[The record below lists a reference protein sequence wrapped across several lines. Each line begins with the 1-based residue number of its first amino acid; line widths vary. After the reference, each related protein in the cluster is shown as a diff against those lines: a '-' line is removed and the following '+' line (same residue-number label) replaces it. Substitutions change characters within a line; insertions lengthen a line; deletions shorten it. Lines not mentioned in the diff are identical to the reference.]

1 MLPKY
6 CCSLLVGRRARRA
19 GDDGVLERCS
29 RLALRWRERSGR
41 ACACGLAAV
50 LLVMG
55 GAQRAQSTMG
65 VSSLLDSAAR
75 RAVAFAL
82 RCCCKHV
89 SAKSCQS
96 SRASLCS
103 DVLVSCVCRGVHE
116 HTSQSKLAS
125 KPRVP
130 NDPSHQ
136 SRAERGPSR
145 LVTGSVA
152 SSHLSLCEPAPS
164 LRYRLSQCSA
174 AAAVIFLHGKASSS
188 ADLLRCSHYTEA

>member
-29 RLALRWRERSGR
+29 RLARRWRGRSGR

-55 GAQRAQSTMG
+55 GAERAQSTMG

-89 SAKSCQS
+89 SAKAASPLAPRCAPMCLS
-96 SRASLCS
+96 LVLAGSPRA
-103 DVLVSCVCRGVHE
+103 R
-116 HTSQSKLAS
+116 SQITLAS

-130 NDPSHQ
+130 DDPSQ
-136 SRAERGPSR
+136 RSTAGPAR
-145 LVTGSVA
+145 TGSVA
-152 SSHLSLCEPAPS
+152 SSHLSLYFWLLCCGVSAFTSAVQQQQSYSCTARPVPA
-164 LRYRLSQCSA
+164 QTCSV
-174 AAAVIFLHGKASSS
+174 AVITPRHSRS
-188 ADLLRCSHYTEA
+188 